1 LSTALCYCDVL
12 AGRSKAACRRGEK
25 GGGASPCVST
35 WCQHL
40 APESGTLPPHPG
52 VSPLEETVMQQ
63 HTRRIVMQQITGFV
77 TALALVLLPGAPAS
91 AASFFFSTGNPDGRL
106 GALTRPANS

>member
-1 LSTALCYCDVL
+1 
-12 AGRSKAACRRGEK
+12 
-25 GGGASPCVST
+25 
-35 WCQHL
+35 
-40 APESGTLPPHPG
+40 
-52 VSPLEETVMQQ
+52 MQQ

-106 GALTRPANS
+106 GALRRPMTLS